1 MKNKFYLIGKEVVQS
16 EIIAL
21 KKLKK
26 SINKDFDK
34 IVDAILKC
42 KGKVVFSGVGKS
54 GIICKK
60 ISSTLSSWNFFV
72 PCGCWLLF
80 SWGFGSYK
88 FWRCVNIN

>member
-34 IVDAILKC
+34 IVRCNI
-42 KGKVVFSGVGKS
+42 KV
-54 GIICKK
+54 
-60 ISSTLSSWNFFV
+60 
-72 PCGCWLLF
+72 
-80 SWGFGSYK
+80 
-88 FWRCVNIN
+88 